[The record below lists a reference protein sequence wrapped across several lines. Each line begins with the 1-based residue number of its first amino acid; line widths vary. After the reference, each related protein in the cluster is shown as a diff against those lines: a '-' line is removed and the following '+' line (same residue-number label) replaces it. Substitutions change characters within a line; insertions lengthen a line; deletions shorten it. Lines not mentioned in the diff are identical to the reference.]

1 MLEKNRIH
9 SLLPALK
16 SPFTWFSGSRRH
28 RPQQEDTGRQAA
40 AARPL
45 CKHPAPGTEQGPGP
59 FLRAARK
66 AARSLATRSEPLM
79 PELWWAAQRSWARLG
94 TRRSPEPGD
103 CAAASP
109 PGCGAGDSLPALL
122 HPLPRAPFVPVH
134 QPCPHPIATPQ
145 PFLCHRGPGGWHGL
159 CSKELK

>member
-109 PGCGAGDSLPALL
+109 PRDAGQETPCPPFSIPCRGHLL
-122 HPLPRAPFVPVH
+122 FLSISPVLTPSPHPSHSYATGGLEDGTGFVPK
-134 QPCPHPIATPQ
+134 
-145 PFLCHRGPGGWHGL
+145 
-159 CSKELK
+159 S